1 MLIFFC
7 IHTSMIEALVPD
19 AYFGSLLICISK
31 SQMNVV
37 IALGSAQA
45 GRRIDLFG
53 GRDVLAAIGRARTR
67 RLRRSPCSHPFIDG

>member
-1 MLIFFC
+1 
-7 IHTSMIEALVPD
+7 
-19 AYFGSLLICISK
+19 
-31 SQMNVV
+31 MNVV